1 MLNDV
6 ILMIAENYGA
16 TVSERTLYMW
26 QTMLEDYPAEMVT
39 KAAMNLIR
47 NVGPEKVAYKTMPP
61 FALMQKELDAVTGG
75 ISDRAYLLEM
85 KAEAAWDTLLET
97 IERVGSYRVPSN
109 LDETTLY
116 CIRSLGG
123 WHRVCCWLE
132 NELQWR
138 KEEFTDLFKSVN
150 GKTAELMA
158 GVSAVDALGMRG
170 KSEPKAIGDFAGSY
184 LESIKPKKLEQ

>member
-26 QTMLEDYPAEMVT
+26 QAMLEDYPVEMVS

-61 FALMQKELDAVTGG
+61 FALMQKELDAVSGG

-123 WHRVCCWLE
+123 WRRVCSWLE
-132 NELQWR
+132 SELQWR

-158 GVSAVDALGMRG
+158 GIDAVEALGMRG
-170 KSEPKAIGDFAGSY
+170 KSEPKPIGDVIGSFLASKKPKE
-184 LESIKPKKLEQ
+184 LES